1 MSYTFTP
8 LLAGTPLSHNES
20 SIGGF
25 AVPPPFTAPS
35 RLPIFFGAL
44 ASTHRDFL
52 PLSLTFAHRAFI
64 SSAILFLVA
73 AENRR
78 RDLGA
83 AD

>member
-1 MSYTFTP
+1 MRVWNDKPSHSGAAQP
-8 LLAGTPLSHNES
+8 L
-20 SIGGF
+20 
-25 AVPPPFTAPS
+25 
-35 RLPIFFGAL
+35 LPIFFGAL
-44 ASTHRDFL
+44 ASTHKDFL

>member
-1 MSYTFTP
+1 MKAAS
-8 LLAGTPLSHNES
+8 
-20 SIGGF
+20 GGF
-25 AVPPPFTAPS
+25 AVPIPFTAPS
-35 RLPIFFGAL
+35 GLPIFFGAL
-44 ASTHRDFL
+44 ASTQRDFL